1 MRAGRASI
9 FGVALCLSLPAE
21 AAPALN
27 LPGEIGARIAACWHP
42 PAEGDEVTLRLSF
55 RADGS
60 LFGKPRMTYV
70 KAVGGADGE
79 AAVANSIFA
88 ALQACS
94 PLRFTPALG
103 AAIAGRTFLIRFVAP
118 RKALRAAL

>member
-1 MRAGRASI
+1 MRAGRASLLAA
-9 FGVALCLSLPAE
+9 VLCLSLPAH
-21 AAPALN
+21 AGPALN
-27 LPGEIGARIAACWHP
+27 LPGEIGSGIAAVWHAP
-42 PAEGDEVTLRLSF
+42 MEGDEVTLRLSF

-94 PLRFTPALG
+94 PLRFTPA
-103 AAIAGRTFLIRFVAP
+103 
-118 RKALRAAL
+118 

>member
-9 FGVALCLSLPAE
+9 LGVALCLSVSAD

-27 LPGEIGARIAACWHP
+27 LPGEIASRIATCWHP

-79 AAVANSIFA
+79 AAVATSIFA
-88 ALQACS
+88 ALQACT

-118 RKALRAAL
+118 RKSLRAAL

>member
-1 MRAGRASI
+1 MRAGRASVL
-9 FGVALCLSLPAE
+9 GVALCLSLPAQ
-21 AAPALN
+21 AARASALN
-27 LPGEIGARIAACWHP
+27 LPGEIASRIAACWHP

-79 AAVANSIFA
+79 GAVANSIFA
-88 ALQACS
+88 ALQACN
-94 PLRFTPALG
+94 PLRVTPALG
-103 AAIAGRTFLIRFVAP
+103 
-118 RKALRAAL
+118 